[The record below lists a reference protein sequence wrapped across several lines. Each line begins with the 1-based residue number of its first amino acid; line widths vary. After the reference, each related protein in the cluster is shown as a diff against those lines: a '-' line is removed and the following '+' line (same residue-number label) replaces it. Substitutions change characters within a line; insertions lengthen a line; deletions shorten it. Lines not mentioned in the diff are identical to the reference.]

1 LPAPDSEDFRGRL
14 QPGEHIFWT
23 GRPASGLML
32 TGWDAFLIPFS
43 LLWGGFAIFWEASVI
58 RTETAPFFFKLWGVP
73 FVLMG
78 IYLVVGRFFVDAW
91 SRRALRYAV
100 TDKRVLIL
108 RKGRATKLTALPI
121 DRLPALTLIER
132 QSGRGTI
139 RFDQSQGMWT
149 YRGFGPW
156 MPSSDGTPQFLQ
168 IENARAVHDQINRL
182 AAGRGA

>member
-1 LPAPDSEDFRGRL
+1 
-14 QPGEHIFWT
+14 
-23 GRPASGLML
+23 ML
-32 TGWDAFLIPFS
+32 TGMDAFLIPFS
-43 LLWGGFAIFWEASVI
+43 LLWAGFAIFWEAAVI
-58 RTETAPFFFKLWGVP
+58 RVETTPLFFKLWGVP

-78 IYLVVGRFFVDAW
+78 LYLVVGRFFVDAW

-100 TDKRVLIL
+100 TDKRIPIL
-108 RKGRATKLTALPI
+108 RQGRSTKLTALPI

-139 RFDQSQGMWT
+139 QFDRSQPLWG

-168 IENARAVHDQINRL
+168 IENVRAVHDQINRL
-182 AAGRGA
+182 AAARSA